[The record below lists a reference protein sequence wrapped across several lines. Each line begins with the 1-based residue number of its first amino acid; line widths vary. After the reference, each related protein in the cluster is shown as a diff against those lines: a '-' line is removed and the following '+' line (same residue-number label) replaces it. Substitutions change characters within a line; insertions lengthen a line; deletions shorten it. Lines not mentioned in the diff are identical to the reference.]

1 MKNRV
6 KFQAVRG
13 AKDILPAEV
22 GRWQHVE
29 RTFRGIFG
37 QYGFT
42 EIRVPIFEE
51 TALFARGLGE
61 TSDIVEKEMYTFED
75 RSGNSLT
82 LRPEGT
88 APVVR
93 AFLEHHFEKL
103 PPPVKL
109 FYLGPMF
116 RYERPQKGRSRQ
128 FYQIGAEVF
137 GVAGAAA
144 DAELLEMLHEAFRRL
159 EVPGLELQVNSL
171 GDPACRPAYRR
182 ALVEHFRP
190 LAPRLCENCRRRLD
204 TNPLRILDCKEDPCR
219 DLRRGAPDLG
229 DFLCDPCREHFA
241 AVRGYLDEWGVPH
254 RVNPAMVRGL
264 DYYTRTAFEM
274 TSRDL
279 GSQDAVAAG
288 GRYDGLVE
296 EFGGPPTP
304 GLGFALGMERL
315 VSLLPEGA
323 GSEPDARPVFFA
335 ALGDPARRRAFHW
348 LTELRRRGVPAEG
361 GYEEKSLKS
370 QMRRADRLG
379 ARYVLIVGEDELAS
393 GKVLLRDME
402 SKSQEQVEIGEVVE
416 KLSTVSGHPAER

>member
-13 AKDILPAEV
+13 ARDILPAEV

-51 TALFARGLGE
+51 TALFTRGLGE

-93 AFLEHHFEKL
+93 
-103 PPPVKL
+103 V
-109 FYLGPMF
+109 
-116 RYERPQKGRSRQ
+116 
-128 FYQIGAEVF
+128 YQIGAEVF

-159 EVPGLELQVNSL
+159 EVPGLEMQVNSL

-190 LAPRLCENCRRRLD
+190 RAPRLCENCRRRLD

-323 GSEPDARPVFFA
+323 GFEPDARPVFFA

-416 KLSTVSGHPAER
+416 KLSTFSGHPAER